1 MMLALCKNNTAFIRA
16 RILKSFFCCCLLQQ
30 IAYAQTQAP
39 HLIQADSSWGKEVF
53 YFPLSF
59 APELAYKGFE
69 EALFPKGWANKDSAS
84 FWSYVFAWRIKTH
97 RPLAGADLE
106 QNLKDYFDGLM
117 SANTGQPKDKLPRTV
132 SICFKTVSKGNR
144 SDFNG
149 KIQIFD
155 GFTLKDTLMLYVAV
169 EQYFCVA
176 QATSILLFRFS
187 PKSPEHAIWKK
198 LNELTIRRK
207 IIFDNK
213 CL

>member
-1 MMLALCKNNTAFIRA
+1 MPALSVKNTAFIRMNM
-16 RILKSFFCCCLLQQ
+16 LKFFFCCCLLPQ
-30 IAYAQTQAP
+30 IANAQPQSP
-39 HLIQADSSWGKEVF
+39 DLIQADSSWGKEVF

-69 EALFPKGWANKDSAS
+69 EALFPKGWANKDSES
-84 FWSYVFAWRIKTH
+84 FWSYVFAWRIETH

-132 SICFKTVSKGNR
+132 SMGFKTVSKGNR

-176 QATSILLFRFS
+176 QASSILLFRFS

-198 LNELTIRRK
+198 LNELTIRRE